1 MTIKLIEKTRQT
13 RMIVGIKEYPF
24 YKPTIDALIAV
35 YGGKEEKRNSRCI
48 YFVINVDLLNNR
60 SEEE

>member
-1 MTIKLIEKTRQT
+1 MTMKLIEKTRQT

-24 YKPTIDALIAV
+24 YKHTIDALITV

-48 YFVINVDLLNNR
+48 YFVINADVLNNR
-60 SEEE
+60 RAEE